1 MEIVNIEAR
10 TYEAMMSRF
19 EQFARSVD
27 ALCERHGGKDLKKW
41 LTGQEVCLI
50 LNVSKRTLQT
60 LRDGGRLGYSQI
72 GRQMYYK
79 PQDVERLIADMSAEK
94 EAGDE

>member
-10 TYEAMMSRF
+10 TYEAIMSRF

-27 ALCERHGGKDLKKW
+27 SLCETHGGKELKQW
-41 LTGQEVCLI
+41 LTGQDVCII
-50 LNVSKRTLQT
+50 LNIGKRTLQS
-60 LRDGGRLGYSQI
+60 LRDSGRLAYSQI
-72 GRQMYYK
+72 GRQTYYK

-94 EAGDE
+94 EVSDE